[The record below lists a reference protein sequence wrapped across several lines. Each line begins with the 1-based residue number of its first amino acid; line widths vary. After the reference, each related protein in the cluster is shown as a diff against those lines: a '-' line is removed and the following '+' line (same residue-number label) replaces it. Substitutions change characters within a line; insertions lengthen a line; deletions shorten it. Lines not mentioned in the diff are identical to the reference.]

1 MVPQSNWTQVQ
12 DVMSTWRAS
21 VVGVGKSFLVMLA
34 SMFEV
39 PKLSHKVCLEH
50 FLQWFGY
57 LHQFLSCGKMGYSCV
72 VGVIDIVHW
81 KLETKS
87 LFAKILLVVRK
98 ALEKCVLRYIYIYIY
113 IYHFCEINFLFINL
127 LNVWNVIDTEQFILW
142 NLKSFMEY
150 VFLSHGYILWDIF
163 EAI

>member
-1 MVPQSNWTQVQ
+1 MVPQSYWTQVQ

-50 FLQWFGY
+50 FLEWFGY
-57 LHQFLSCGKMGYSCV
+57 LHHFLSCGKMGYSCM
-72 VGVIDIVHW
+72 VGVIDIFHW

-87 LFAKILLVVRK
+87 LLRK
-98 ALEKCVLRYIYIYIY
+98 FSWFWGKPWKNVFYKRY

-142 NLKSFMEY
+142 NLKSCMEY
-150 VFLSHGYILWDIF
+150 IFLSHGYILWEVF